1 MRPSG
6 VAVVALLF
14 GAVQIGGQSIKH
26 WAFPLLFPQSCK
38 PSFCLALLEPGVL
51 SRYRIVLDA
60 NTRSIKKEMSDD

>member
-6 VAVVALLF
+6 VAVVAYFSEQYKLADKVSKHWRFLFCFHNLASLLF
-14 GAVQIGGQSIKH
+14 GAIG
-26 WAFPLLFPQSCK
+26 A
-38 PSFCLALLEPGVL
+38 GVL